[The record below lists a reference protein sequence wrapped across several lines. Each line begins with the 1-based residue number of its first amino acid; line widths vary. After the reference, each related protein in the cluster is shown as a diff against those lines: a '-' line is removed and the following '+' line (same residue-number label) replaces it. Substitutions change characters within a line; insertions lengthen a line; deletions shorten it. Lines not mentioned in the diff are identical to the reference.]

1 MRMIRKSRVAGEFC
15 SRIHTRARWSP
26 WARQVQSS
34 QHFCEP
40 SRIHVPG
47 ICMHTC
53 YSQAENDGE
62 RDDDFATAA
71 EPAVP
76 QLLIMLR
83 RRHELTH
90 RTTSSILLHASRARV
105 PAMHL
110 HEPRNLG
117 T

>member
-1 MRMIRKSRVAGEFC
+1 
-15 SRIHTRARWSP
+15 
-26 WARQVQSS
+26 
-34 QHFCEP
+34 
-40 SRIHVPG
+40 
-47 ICMHTC
+47 MHTC

-110 HEPRNLG
+110 HEPRNQPARNSHELEDR
-117 T
+117 